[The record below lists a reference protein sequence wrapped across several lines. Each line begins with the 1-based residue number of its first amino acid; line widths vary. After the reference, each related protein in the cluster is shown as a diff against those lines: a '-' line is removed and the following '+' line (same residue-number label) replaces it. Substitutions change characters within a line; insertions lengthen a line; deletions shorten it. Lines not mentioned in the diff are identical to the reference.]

1 MFNSN
6 SFNLL
11 MTQMKRRKKI
21 VIAVLLSAP
30 YFLSAQGFQVNL
42 QGQAQQ
48 AMGGA
53 GNAFIQDGS
62 AVFFNPGGMSFLK
75 ENSVSIGATATI
87 ANGTFLDADNN
98 SSAKTVSPVST
109 PFTVYGVYGKQD
121 GKLKDFKFGLGVY
134 TPFGSIVTWENGWT
148 GRFALTS
155 LKLQA
160 IFYQPTVSY
169 KVCEKLGVGAGFVFA
184 TGNVE
189 LKQDLPVVDANGN
202 YGKADLVGSANGYG
216 FNAGVYYKPCPKF
229 SVGLT
234 YRSQVNMKVSNGTAT
249 FTVPPSLATNFPSG
263 PFSSSLPLPSVLTL
277 GLSDS
282 LTSKLTLALDIN
294 YVGWKSYDTLRF
306 DYKNNTS
313 ALQDTKLPRDY
324 KNTFAFRLGA
334 QYRVTDKI
342 TARAGLNLELTPIP
356 SGYVTPELP
365 DASRVNYAVG
375 IGYKLSNHLV
385 IDASYTYENF
395 KRSDN
400 NQALQLNGTYKTT
413 ISAPG
418 LALTYKF

>member
-1 MFNSN
+1 
-6 SFNLL
+6 
-11 MTQMKRRKKI
+11 
-21 VIAVLLSAP
+21 
-30 YFLSAQGFQVNL
+30 
-42 QGQAQQ
+42 
-48 AMGGA
+48 
-53 GNAFIQDGS
+53 
-62 AVFFNPGGMSFLK
+62 VFFNPGGTAFLN
-75 ENSVSIGATATI
+75 ENSISAGATATI

-109 PFTVYGVYGKQD
+109 PFTVYGVYGTKD
-121 GKLKDFKFGLGVY
+121 GKLKNFKFGLGVY

-169 KVCEKLGVGAGFVFA
+169 KICEKLGIGAGFVFA
-184 TGNVE
+184 NGNVE

-202 YGKADLVGSANGYG
+202 YGKADLTGSANGYG
-216 FNAGVYYKPCPKF
+216 FNAGIYYKPCSKF

-234 YRSQVNMKVSNGTAT
+234 YRSQVNMKVNNGTAT
-249 FTVPPSLATNFPSG
+249 FTVPPSLASNFPSG

-277 GLSDS
+277 GFSDS
-282 LTSKLTLALDIN
+282 LSSKLVLALDIN

-334 QYRVTDKI
+334 QYKVTDKL
-342 TARAGLNLELTPIP
+342 TARAGINLELTPIP

-365 DASRVNYAVG
+365 DASRLNYAIG
-375 IGYKLSNHLV
+375 IGYKLSSHFV
-385 IDASYTYENF
+385 IDLSYTYENF
-395 KRSDN
+395 KRTDN
-400 NQALQLNGTYKTT
+400 NQALQLNGTYKTYL
-413 ISAPG
+413 SAPG